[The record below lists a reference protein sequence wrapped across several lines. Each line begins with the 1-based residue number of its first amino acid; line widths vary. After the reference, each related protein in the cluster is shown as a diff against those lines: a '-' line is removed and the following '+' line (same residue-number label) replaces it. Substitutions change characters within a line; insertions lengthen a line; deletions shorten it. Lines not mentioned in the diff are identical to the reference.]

1 MAQVLEPPPNGSPS
15 GASWQLRALP
25 GTNVLHAHSGEG
37 CVLSEIRFAVF
48 GGTDVSGSIGT
59 SCKVLCLDTDITRWD
74 ALPPLHEPWSWF
86 KCAHSLLRTA
96 RSPRHVMQTRSSL
109 ESKPDLPPLGGVT
122 RGTRVSRINSRGGAE
137 PLRDTESARQPA
149 VPRFAK
155 FA

>member
-74 ALPPLHEPWSWF
+74 ALPPLHERWSWF
-86 KCAHSLLRTA
+86 KCAAIGVCIIVASGAVSNSAEEVYEEGLGRWRRLLWIT
-96 RSPRHVMQTRSSL
+96 PHD
-109 ESKPDLPPLGGVT
+109 SKLLSMGSV
-122 RGTRVSRINSRGGAE
+122 
-137 PLRDTESARQPA
+137 LM
-149 VPRFAK
+149 
-155 FA
+155 